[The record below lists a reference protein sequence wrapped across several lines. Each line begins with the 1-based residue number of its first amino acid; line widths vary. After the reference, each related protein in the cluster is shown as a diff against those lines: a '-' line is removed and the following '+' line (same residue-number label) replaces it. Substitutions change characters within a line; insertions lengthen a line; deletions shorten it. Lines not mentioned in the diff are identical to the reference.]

1 MHWYLREHQVVCEGD
16 LDEDTR
22 LDDIEFPPGHL
33 CLDLEGI
40 RKVNSRGI
48 HTLINCLR
56 HFGVDQIIEAE
67 RCSPTVVA
75 QLNLLPGLSRQIRVP
90 GRLM

>member
-22 LDDIEFPPGHL
+22 LDDVEFPPGHL

-40 RKVNSRGI
+40 RKVNSAGI
-48 HTLINCLR
+48 HTLIITIQLR
-56 HFGVDQIIEAE
+56 TLTADSNALEVAHEWL
-67 RCSPTVVA
+67 RSLSPTMT
-75 QLNLLPGLSRQIRVP
+75 RQSST
-90 GRLM
+90 G